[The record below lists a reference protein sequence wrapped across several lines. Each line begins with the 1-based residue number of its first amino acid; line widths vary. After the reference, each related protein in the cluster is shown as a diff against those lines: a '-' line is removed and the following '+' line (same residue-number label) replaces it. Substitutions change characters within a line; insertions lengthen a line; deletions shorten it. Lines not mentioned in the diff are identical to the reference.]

1 MAEISG
7 TLLVEAN
14 FHQQAI
20 KSAIWHLN
28 TFTSNA
34 SKSRIKKYLFKHHH
48 IHPMETETC
57 LRVLADRGIIAVV
70 HFNHGIR
77 YMDPKIYQD
86 HGVVLNKPY
95 VSEVL
100 VDVLKHLT
108 RNAGDNEDS
117 SFTASDIEQ
126 CLQSAFGNARVS
138 ELRDV
143 ELLKSLLIE
152 GRHGKLCLLPNGRY
166 LLDEDNHHKGIIE
179 RTIDPYDFPILSAL
193 LDEPI
198 SPNRYTSATQDSNS
212 ATPTLIPDEPQE
224 ISNDSSTS
232 QNAHAP
238 MVSEVS
244 HSDSSSSH
252 GSFIVV
258 DMPEQSRNQKLNRPM
273 DLDISLSFSSSAI
286 SPFEED
292 DMLHGSNLSQ
302 NISSNIPS
310 NYQINFPATS
320 DDSQDE
326 IPNPSST
333 VDTPE
338 EPENISTYCKITDSV
353 DKNMDF

>member
-1 MAEISG
+1 
-7 TLLVEAN
+7 
-14 FHQQAI
+14 
-20 KSAIWHLN
+20 
-28 TFTSNA
+28 
-34 SKSRIKKYLFKHHH
+34 
-48 IHPMETETC
+48 METETC
-57 LRVLADRGIIAVV
+57 LRVLADRGIIAQV
-70 HFNHGIR
+70 HFNRGIR
-77 YMDPKIYQD
+77 YVDPRIYQD
-86 HGVVLNKPY
+86 HGVVLNRPY

-108 RNAGDNEDS
+108 RNAGDNKDS

-166 LLDEDNHHKGIIE
+166 LLDEDNHHKGIVE

-193 LDEPI
+193 LDEPV
-198 SPNRYTSATQDSNS
+198 SPIKYTSATQDSKS
-212 ATPTLIPDEPQE
+212 TTPTLVPDERQE
-224 ISNDSSTS
+224 ISSNDSLTS
-232 QNAHAP
+232 QNVRAS

-252 GSFIVV
+252 GSLVVV
-258 DMPEQSRNQKLNRPM
+258 DMPEQSTNQKLDEPM
-273 DLDISLSFSSSAI
+273 DLEISLSFSSSTL
-286 SPFEED
+286 SPFEDD

-302 NISSNIPS
+302 NISLNIPS
-310 NYQINFPATS
+310 NNQINFPATS
-320 DDSQDE
+320 NDFQDE
-326 IPNPSST
+326 PPNPPST
-333 VDTPE
+333 VDAPE
-338 EPENISTYCKITDSV
+338 EPENISSYCKMTDSF